1 MDEMISI
8 IGNLARLVVVAGGGF
23 SVLAI
28 AFAGFNFMTANG
40 DAHKMN
46 QAKMGAFGAIGGMVL
61 MGIAFMAPGIISRT
75 IIEPAGGQALTTEA
89 GMDCDDVLKSQLVF
103 QRGASTA
110 GRMNTVIRQIQ
121 AQRAECSVDVWN
133 PLVTDH
139 ADEAA
144 LKAANTGCFPTAT
157 ATVAWNTVTVGASDI
172 PSGLRGATTGT
183 PPYAVV
189 RTSSGRDSNNNII
202 VYFGNTARRPSDSS
216 KCWIYV
222 SNLRIWDQN
231 SG

>member
-89 GMDCDDVLKSQLVF
+89 GMDCDEVLKSQLVF
-103 QRGASTA
+103 QRGASTDD
-110 GRMNTVIRQIQ
+110 RMNVIIRQIQ
-121 AQRAECSVDVWN
+121 AQRQECSQDAWN
-133 PLVTDH
+133 PIVDDTNGRDG
-139 ADEAA
+139 AA
-144 LKAANTGCFPTAT
+144 SACFGN
-157 ATVAWNTVTVGASDI
+157 TVANAAWAGIKVGASDI
-172 PSGLRGATTGT
+172 PTGLRASPEANIPTGK
-183 PPYAVV
+183 V
-189 RTSSGRDSNNNII
+189 RAASGRDSNNNII
-202 VYFGNTARRPSDSS
+202 VYFGAGNRPSDNA
-216 KCWIYV
+216 KCWMYTA
-222 SNLRIWDQN
+222 SLRVWDQN
-231 SG
+231 YG